1 MAAAGLGRLT
11 DSRRASTVAI
21 ELSSELLE
29 LERAAWSEIRAGVL
43 SVKSANT
50 VLSAVSA
57 HAEATGQDRLAVEME
72 LKRRVRHPA
81 DD

>member
-1 MAAAGLGRLT
+1 M
-11 DSRRASTVAI
+11 AI

-29 LERAAWSEIRAGVL
+29 LERAAWAQIQAGVL
-43 SVKSANT
+43 PAAA
-50 VLSAVSA
+50 VLAGVSA